1 MLIENDETNDD
12 DIETKEVNEV
22 NVNTAMK
29 SLEKRLNYEGSLLL
43 VSNHYDNQETY
54 IRTCFHFFLQYCILN
69 PSLVIVLTDIY
80 AIAALQKQKEINNI
94 INNNINNNIDNNNN
108 AMEINETTTTIT
120 TTSTT
125 ITNTIPI
132 KSKWDVIKSILES
145 SLRDILPA
153 LIKRHK
159 MDSNRIENEILSAIM
174 NYDIL
179 SRPLLDQV
187 LLVLNRDET
196 LPASST
202 MIIKVKEYLLEI
214 VDTSKSDEEKALD
227 DIRTL
232 IPLLGGMQSQEILTL
247 LPTIMKSFVNDLDTL
262 KLAFC
267 RIVQARPPALSRKEL
282 LSYLHRMDDNIG
294 NNIIIISFYYMNN
307 NLNTSSSSS
316 SSSSYIYRI
325 RSKTTY
331 SLY

>member
-80 AIAALQKQKEINNI
+80 AIAALQKQKEINN
-94 INNNINNNIDNNNN
+94 NIDNNNN

-159 MDSNRIENEILSAIM
+159 MDSNRIENEIYQL
-174 NYDIL
+174 
-179 SRPLLDQV
+179 
-187 LLVLNRDET
+187 
-196 LPASST
+196 
-202 MIIKVKEYLLEI
+202 
-214 VDTSKSDEEKALD
+214 
-227 DIRTL
+227 
-232 IPLLGGMQSQEILTL
+232 
-247 LPTIMKSFVNDLDTL
+247 
-262 KLAFC
+262 
-267 RIVQARPPALSRKEL
+267 
-282 LSYLHRMDDNIG
+282 
-294 NNIIIISFYYMNN
+294 
-307 NLNTSSSSS
+307 
-316 SSSSYIYRI
+316 
-325 RSKTTY
+325 
-331 SLY
+331 

>member
-1 MLIENDETNDD
+1 MSIENENEETNDT
-12 DIETKEVNEV
+12 ETKVHEV
-22 NVNTAMK
+22 NVDSALK
-29 SLEKRLNYEGSLLL
+29 SLEKRLGYEGPFQLAS
-43 VSNHYDNQETY
+43 SNLDNQEPY

-69 PSLVIVLTDIY
+69 PSLVKVLTDIY
-80 AIAALQKQKEINNI
+80 AIAALQKQKEINNTS
-94 INNNINNNIDNNNN
+94 NNTDNTV
-108 AMEINETTTTIT
+108 MEVSETTA
-120 TTSTT
+120 
-125 ITNTIPI
+125 TNPTPI

-159 MDSNRIENEILSAIM
+159 MDSQRVENEILSAIM
-174 NYDIL
+174 NYDTL

-202 MIIKVKEYLLEI
+202 MIIKVKEYLSEI
-214 VDTSKSDEEKALD
+214 VDTSKSEEERALD

-294 NNIIIISFYYMNN
+294 NDINIITFYYMNN
-307 NLNTSSSSS
+307 NLNTF
-316 SSSSYIYRI
+316 YRI

-331 SLY
+331 SLYRSLSQS